1 MKMMTVLVAT
11 EKPFASIA
19 VNGIRDV
26 LGRAGFELKLL
37 ENYTSREQFLDAVRD
52 ADALIVRSDI
62 VDETI
67 LSAAR
72 NLKIVVRAGA
82 GYDNI
87 DMNAATAKGIVVM
100 NTPGQNSNAVAE
112 LSIGLLIYLNRNSF
126 SGTTG
131 IELSRKTIG
140 IHGCGNVGRLIGV
153 KAKGIGMDVYTYDP
167 YVDEALVETYGI
179 KAVST
184 VQELYRKCQYISVN
198 LPANNNTRELVNF
211 ELLSLMPEGATVLNT
226 SRKEIIH
233 EPSLLKMFS
242 ERKDFRYATDIAPD
256 CDAQLRS
263 QHPGRYVATPK
274 KMGAQ
279 TDEANI
285 NAGMAAARQIVNFLL
300 HGNKQFRV
308 N

>member
-1 MKMMTVLVAT
+1 MITVLVAT
-11 EKPFASIA
+11 EKPFAGIA
-19 VNGIRDV
+19 VNGMRDV
-26 LGRAGFELKLL
+26 INRAGFEFILL
-37 ENYTSREQFLDAVRD
+37 ENYTAREQLVEAVRD
-52 ADALIVRSDI
+52 VDALIVRSDI
-62 VDETI
+62 VDEKVI
-67 LSAAR
+67 SSAR

-87 DMNAATAKGIVVM
+87 DLDAATAKGIVVM

-126 SGTTG
+126 NGTSG

-179 KAVST
+179 KAVGK
-184 VQELYRKCQYISVN
+184 VQELYGKCQYISLN
-198 LPANNNTRELVNF
+198 LPANKNTRESITF
-211 ELLSLMPEGATVLNT
+211 DLLSLMPEGATLLNT
-226 SRKEIIH
+226 ARKEIIH
-233 EPSLLKMFS
+233 EPSLLKMFAG
-242 ERKDFRYATDIAPD
+242 RKDFRYATDVAPD
-256 CDAQLRS
+256 CSSQLQS
-263 QHPGRYVATPK
+263 NYPGRYIATQK

-300 HGNKQFRV
+300 HGNRQFRV

>member
-1 MKMMTVLVAT
+1 MITVLVAT
-11 EKPFASIA
+11 DKPFASIA

-26 LGRAGFELKLL
+26 LTRAGFEMKLL
-37 ENYTSREQFLDAVRD
+37 ENYSTREKLLDAVKD

-62 VDETI
+62 VDEQV
-67 LSAAR
+67 LAAAR

-87 DMNAATAKGIVVM
+87 DLDAASAKGVVVM

-112 LSIGLLIYLNRNSF
+112 LSIGLLIYLNRNTF
-126 SGTTG
+126 NGTTG

-167 YVDEALVETYGI
+167 YVDEAMVETYGI
-179 KAVST
+179 KAVSK
-184 VQELYRKCQYISVN
+184 VQELYSKCQYLSLN
-198 LPANNNTRELVNF
+198 LPANKNTRELINF
-211 ELLSLMPEGATVLNT
+211 DLLSLMPEGATLLNT
-226 SRKEIIH
+226 ARKEIIH

-242 ERKDFRYATDIAPD
+242 ERNDFRYATDVAPD
-256 CDAQLRS
+256 CDALLRS
-263 QHPGRYVATPK
+263 QYPVRYVATPK

-300 HGNKQFRV
+300 HGNRQFRV

>member
-1 MKMMTVLVAT
+1 MITVLVAT
-11 EKPFASIA
+11 DKPFASVA

-37 ENYTSREQFLDAVRD
+37 ENYTSREQFLEAVKD
-52 ADALIVRSDI
+52 VDALIVRSDI
-62 VDETI
+62 VDESI

-72 NLKIVVRAGA
+72 NLKMVVRAGA

-87 DMNAATAKGIVVM
+87 DLNAASAKNIVVM

-112 LSIGLLIYLNRNSF
+112 LSIGLLIYVNRNLFNGS
-126 SGTTG
+126 SGH
-131 IELSRKTIG
+131 ELSRKTIG

-179 KAVST
+179 KAFANA
-184 VQELYRKCQYISVN
+184 QELYRKCQYISLN
-198 LPANNNTRELVNF
+198 LPALKNTRERINL
-211 ELLSLMPEGATVLNT
+211 ELLSLMPEGATLLN
-226 SRKEIIH
+226 SARKEIIH
-233 EPSLLKMFS
+233 EPSLLTMFS
-242 ERKDFRYATDIAPD
+242 MREDFRYVTDVAPD
-256 CDAQLRS
+256 CDAQLKA
-263 QHPGRYVATPK
+263 QYPGRYFATPK

-279 TDEANI
+279 TEEANI
-285 NAGMAAARQIVNFLL
+285 NAGMAAARQVVGFLM